1 MNTNGRWWLRSFWS
15 WLSYPAIGV
24 IIRMWRLSRCSFGSL
39 LGTKHGYGQ
48 LAGNTTADAFGS
60 DHVVPILKPQVMYL
74 SGFSVKWYV
83 E

>member
-1 MNTNGRWWLRSFWS
+1 MADGGSGVS
-15 WLSYPAIGV
+15 GPGSAI
-24 IIRMWRLSRCSFGSL
+24 RLSASSFACGGSA
-39 LGTKHGYGQ
+39 GAVSEVFSEPKHGYGQ

-60 DHVVPILKPQVMYL
+60 DHVVPILKPQVVYL